1 MARFAAIDV
10 GSNAMRLRI
19 VEVERPANPSAALI
33 FGQGREVLT
42 LRLPVRLGREVFLTG
57 ALTAQAVS
65 SAAEALRQ
73 FREAMDAAQVDQY
86 RAVAT
91 SAVREAKNGALF
103 VERARREA
111 GIDVEVIEG
120 VEEARLVQLAVRRRL
135 GLDQKRAF
143 LIDIG
148 GGSTELTLL
157 DRGETRA
164 SQSLPMGAVRL
175 LEAFLEID
183 RAVDARHSRLM
194 AEYVERVLVEL
205 RPELAKSDP
214 QVLVATGGNMETLA
228 ALCPHPSAEAP
239 AIDLAAARELVA
251 RMTKMSTAERAAAY
265 GLRTDRADTIVP
277 AAHILLRVVKPF
289 GHATALAPGV
299 GVKEGIL
306 EELAERFFSVWSTG
320 GEELAITHACEQ
332 LGRRYQYD
340 EKHGATV
347 ARLSTQLFDDLAPHH
362 GLGRRERLLLCA
374 SAILHDVGDF
384 VRYEGHHKHSWYLIE
399 HSDIM
404 GITPAERSIVANVAR
419 YHRKSFPDPS
429 HPNFRDLSREQ
440 RSTVRTLAS
449 ILRLADALDREHLG
463 KVSSARAAV
472 AGGRLRLTVEGEPDR
487 ELEEW
492 TVARKA
498 GLFRTVFDLDVEV
511 VDAGAMSRPPG
522 SSGGGRTPRPGATA
536 GGEG

>member
-19 VEVERPANPSAALI
+19 VEIERPLNPSRGLL
-33 FGQGREVLT
+33 FGQARELLS
-42 LRLPVRLGREVFLTG
+42 LRAPVRLGREVFLTG

-73 FREAMDAAQVDQY
+73 FREAMDAAEVDQY

-91 SAVREAKNGALF
+91 SAVREAKNSALF

-111 GIDVEVIEG
+111 GLDVEVIEG

-135 GLDQKRAF
+135 GLDAKRAF
-143 LIDIG
+143 LIDVG

-157 DRGETRA
+157 DRGEARA

-175 LEAFLEID
+175 LEAFLEAES
-183 RAVDARHSRLM
+183 AVDARHSRLM
-194 AEYVERVLVEL
+194 AEYVERVLGEL
-205 RPELAKSDP
+205 HPEFAGSDP
-214 QVLVATGGNMETLA
+214 DVLVATGGNMETLA
-228 ALCPHPSAEAP
+228 SLCPSPSADGP
-239 AIDLAAARELVA
+239 AIDVKAARELVRRLA
-251 RMTKMSTAERAAAY
+251 SMSVADRAAAY
-265 GLRTDRADTIVP
+265 GLRPDRADTIVP
-277 AAHILLRVVKPF
+277 AAHIFLRVAEPF
-289 GHATALAPGV
+289 GRAAVLAPGV

-320 GEELAITHACEQ
+320 GEELAITRACER
-332 LGRRYQYD
+332 LGRRYGYD

-347 ARLSTQLFDDLAPHH
+347 ARLAGQLFDDLAPRH
-362 GLGRRERLLLCA
+362 GLGPRERLLLGA
-374 SAILHDVGDF
+374 SAVLHDVGDF
-384 VRYEGHHKHSWYLIE
+384 VRYEGHHKHSWYIIE

-404 GITPAERSIVANVAR
+404 GITPSERSVVANVAR

-429 HPNFRDLSREQ
+429 HPNFRDLGREQ
-440 RSTVRTLAS
+440 RAVVRTLAA
-449 ILRLADALDREHLG
+449 ILRLADALDREHLS
-463 KVSSARAAV
+463 KVTSARAVV
-472 AGGRLRLTVEGEPDR
+472 AGGRLRLAVEGASDR

-511 VDAGAMSRPPG
+511 SDVGASTRPPP
-522 SSGGGRTPRPGATA
+522 SGGRGPRAGSA
-536 GGEG
+536 GGGG

>member
-19 VEVERPANPSAALI
+19 VEVERPVGPTSGLI
-33 FGQGREVLT
+33 LGQSREVLT

-65 SAAEALRQ
+65 SATDALRQ
-73 FREAMDAAQVDQY
+73 FREAMDAAEVDQY

-111 GIDVEVIEG
+111 GLDVEVIEG

-135 GLDQKRAF
+135 GLDQKRAL

-157 DRGETRA
+157 DRGELRA

-175 LEAFLEID
+175 LEAFLETD
-183 RAVDARHSRLM
+183 RAVDMRHSRLM
-194 AEYVERVLVEL
+194 AEYVERVLVEM
-205 RPELAKSDP
+205 RPELAKADP
-214 QVLVATGGNMETLA
+214 EVLIATGGNMETLA
-228 ALCPHPSAEAP
+228 ALCPYPAAESP
-239 AIDLAAARELVA
+239 AIDVAAARELVA
-251 RMTKMSTAERAAAY
+251 RLSAMSTADRAAAY
-265 GLRTDRADTIVP
+265 GLRADRADTIVP
-277 AAHILLRVVKPF
+277 ASHIMLRVAGPF
-289 GHATALAPGV
+289 GHKAVLAPGV

-320 GEELAITHACEQ
+320 GEELAITQACQQ

-340 EKHGATV
+340 ERHGATV
-347 ARLSTQLFDDLAPHH
+347 ARLSTQIFDDLAPRH
-362 GLGRRERLLLCA
+362 GLGPRERLLLQA
-374 SAILHDVGDF
+374 SAVLHDVGDF
-384 VRYEGHHKHSWYLIE
+384 VRYEGHHKHGWYIIE

-404 GITPAERSIVANVAR
+404 GITPAERSVVANVAR
-419 YHRKSFPDPS
+419 YHRKSIPDPS
-429 HPNFRDLSREQ
+429 HPNFRDLGREQ

-463 KVSSARAAV
+463 KVSSARAVV
-472 AGGRLRLTVEGEPDR
+472 AGGRLRLTVEGAPDR

-511 VDAGAMSRPPG
+511 VDASAASRPPA
-522 SSGGGRTPRPGATA
+522 SLRGRSARPGAA
-536 GGEG
+536 EGEE

>member
-1 MARFAAIDV
+1 MARFAAVDV

-19 VEVERPANPSAALI
+19 VEVERPLGPSSAAVL
-33 FGQGREVLT
+33 GQAREVLA
-42 LRLPVRLGREVFLTG
+42 LRAPVRLGREVFLTG

-91 SAVREAKNGALF
+91 SAVREAKNSALF

-111 GIDVEVIEG
+111 GLDVEIIEG

-143 LIDIG
+143 LIDVG

-157 DRGETRA
+157 DRGEARA

-175 LEAFLEID
+175 LEAFLEAD
-183 RAVDARHSRLM
+183 LAVDARHSRLM
-194 AEYVERVLVEL
+194 AEYVERVLGEL
-205 RPELAKSDP
+205 HPEFGRSDP
-214 QVLVATGGNMETLA
+214 EVLVATGGNMETLA
-228 ALCPHPSAEAP
+228 TLCPRAAAEGA
-239 AIDLAAARELVA
+239 AIDLDAARELVQRLA
-251 RMTKMSTAERAAAY
+251 SMGVAERAATY
-265 GLRTDRADTIVP
+265 GLRPDRADTILP
-277 AAHILLRVVKPF
+277 AAHILLRVAKPF
-289 GHATALAPGV
+289 GQATVLAPGV

-320 GEELAITHACEQ
+320 GEELAITRACER
-332 LGRRYQYD
+332 LGQRYQYD

-347 ARLSTQLFDDLAPHH
+347 SRLATQLFDDLAPRH
-362 GLGRRERLLLCA
+362 GLGPRERLLLRA
-374 SAILHDVGDF
+374 AAVLHDVGDF
-384 VRYEGHHKHSWYLIE
+384 VRYEGHHKHSWYIIE
-399 HSDIM
+399 HADIM
-404 GITPAERSIVANVAR
+404 GISPAERSVVANVAR
-419 YHRKSFPDPS
+419 YHRKSHPEPS
-429 HPNFRDLSREQ
+429 HPNFRDLGREQ
-440 RSTVRTLAS
+440 RATVRTLAA

-463 KVSSARAAV
+463 KVSSARASV
-472 AGGRLRLTVEGEPDR
+472 VGGRLRLTVDGAPDR

-511 VDAGAMSRPPG
+511 IDAAAASRPASALVRPARAG
-522 SSGGGRTPRPGATA
+522 SSGG
-536 GGEG
+536 EG

>member
-19 VEVERPANPSAALI
+19 VEVERPTSPSAPLI
-33 FGQGREVLT
+33 FGQSREVLT

-65 SAAEALRQ
+65 SAADALKQ
-73 FREAMDAAQVDQY
+73 FREAMDTAQVDQY

-111 GIDVEVIEG
+111 GLDVEVIEG

-157 DRGETRA
+157 GRGEMLA

-175 LEAFLEID
+175 LEAFLETD

-194 AEYVERVLVEL
+194 AEYVERVLGEL
-205 RPELAKSDP
+205 RPELAKGDP

-228 ALCPHPSAEAP
+228 SLCPYPSAEAP
-239 AIDLAAARELVA
+239 AIDLTAARELVA
-251 RMTKMSTAERAAAY
+251 RLATMSTAERSAAY
-265 GLRTDRADTIVP
+265 NLRSDRADTIVP
-277 AAHILLRVVKPF
+277 AAHILLRVAEPF
-289 GHATALAPGV
+289 GHAMALAPGV

-306 EELAERFFSVWSTG
+306 EELAERFFSIWSTG
-320 GEELAITHACEQ
+320 GEEIAITHACEQ

-347 ARLSTQLFDDLAPHH
+347 SRLAGQLFDDLAPHH
-362 GLGRRERLLLCA
+362 GLGPRERLLLGA
-374 SAILHDVGDF
+374 AAVLHDVGDF
-384 VRYEGHHKHSWYLIE
+384 VRYEGHHKHSWYIIE

-404 GITPAERSIVANVAR
+404 GITPAERSVVANVAR

-429 HPNFRDLSREQ
+429 HPNFRDLGREH

-463 KVSSARAAV
+463 KVSSARASV
-472 AGGRLRLTVEGEPDR
+472 SGGRLRLTVDGSPDR

-511 VDAGAMSRPPG
+511 VDAAALSRPPG
-522 SSGGGRTPRPGATA
+522 SWGPRTPRPGAT

>member
-19 VEVERPANPSAALI
+19 VEVERPTSPTAALV
-33 FGQGREVLT
+33 FGQAREVT
-42 LRLPVRLGREVFLTG
+42 ALRLPVRLGREVFLTG
-57 ALTAQAVS
+57 ALTTQAVS

-73 FREAMDAAQVDQY
+73 FREAMDVAQVDQY

-111 GIDVEVIEG
+111 GIDLEVIEG

-157 DRGETRA
+157 DRGELLA

-175 LEAFLEID
+175 LEAFLETE
-183 RAVDARHSRLM
+183 RAGEARLTREM
-194 AEYVERVLVEL
+194 AENVVRVLVEL

-239 AIDLAAARELVA
+239 AIDLGAARELVA
-251 RMTKMSTAERAAAY
+251 RMAQMSTAERAAAH
-265 GLRTDRADTIVP
+265 GLRSDRADTIVP
-277 AAHILLRVVKPF
+277 AAQILLRVVEPF

-320 GEELAITHACEQ
+320 GEEIAITHACEQ

-347 ARLSTQLFDDLAPHH
+347 ARLAAQLFDDLAPHH
-362 GLGRRERLLLCA
+362 GLGPRERLLLRA

-399 HSDIM
+399 HADIM
-404 GITPAERSIVANVAR
+404 GISPAERSIVANVAR

-449 ILRLADALDREHLG
+449 VLRLADALDREHLG
-463 KVSSARAAV
+463 KVNSARAAV
-472 AGGRLRLTVEGEPDR
+472 SGGRLRLTVEGAPDR

-511 VDAGAMSRPPG
+511 VDAGASSKPPVSWG
-522 SSGGGRTPRPGATA
+522 PRTPRPGAT